1 MKLKAAGTILLVA
14 GTALLGACRDARPP
28 AASESNHTAVL
39 GNAGPSPSQAQ
50 GLPPPPGVPA
60 GTQVQT
66 ARTGADTAL
75 AAWVQD
81 GRVVTASYAGATGW
95 TAAQPLEEIYGEDSD
110 PQLASNAQGTAM
122 VIWRHTVGSIE
133 SLRYS
138 RFDSSGWS
146 VPDVMPGALPQPR
159 TAKNAAPRLQ
169 MDAQG
174 QAVAE
179 WTSGFD
185 ASRTQSTRYV
195 PGQGWSHAS
204 SSGLASAEP
213 ASPSPR

>member
-1 MKLKAAGTILLVA
+1 MKLKAAGTILLIV
-14 GTALLGACRDARPP
+14 GTALLGACRDAKPP
-28 AASESNHTAVL
+28 AASERSPTSVL
-39 GNAGPSPSQAQ
+39 GNAGPSPSQADGIAQ
-50 GLPPPPGVPA
+50 PPGVPA
-60 GTQVQT
+60 GTQAKI

-81 GRVVTASYAGATGW
+81 GRVVAASYAKATGW

-110 PQLASNAQGTAM
+110 PQLASDSQGTAM
-122 VIWRHTVGSIE
+122 AIWRHTVGSIE

-195 PGQGWSHAS
+195 PGQGWTHAS
-204 SSGLASAEP
+204 SSALASAAP